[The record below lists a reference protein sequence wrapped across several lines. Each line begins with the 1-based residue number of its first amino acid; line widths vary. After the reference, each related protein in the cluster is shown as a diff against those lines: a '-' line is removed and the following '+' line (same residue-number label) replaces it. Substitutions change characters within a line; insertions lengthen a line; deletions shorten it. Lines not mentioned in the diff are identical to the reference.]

1 MCRLLFGWRK
11 SNSRE
16 HGASHPTFRYS
27 TYCKF
32 KILFLEDIP
41 ASFETQPFET
51 WETLHSAELLA
62 WRVDMKNSRL
72 SKLNNQR
79 NRKTHLWRFIFDG
92 LKYNYRW
99 SHLYFPGLSPGL
111 TKEKLSTCQ
120 RQHLRSIIITIGVL
134 EHKVLKWKKH
144 GESHLVKL

>member
-1 MCRLLFGWRK
+1 MQATQKIKESKIEVSAELVVLWERFFLVYPMAMCRLLFGWRK

-32 KILFLEDIP
+32 KIILFLEDIP

-62 WRVDMKNSRL
+62 
-72 SKLNNQR
+72 
-79 NRKTHLWRFIFDG
+79 
-92 LKYNYRW
+92 
-99 SHLYFPGLSPGL
+99 
-111 TKEKLSTCQ
+111 
-120 RQHLRSIIITIGVL
+120 
-134 EHKVLKWKKH
+134 
-144 GESHLVKL
+144 